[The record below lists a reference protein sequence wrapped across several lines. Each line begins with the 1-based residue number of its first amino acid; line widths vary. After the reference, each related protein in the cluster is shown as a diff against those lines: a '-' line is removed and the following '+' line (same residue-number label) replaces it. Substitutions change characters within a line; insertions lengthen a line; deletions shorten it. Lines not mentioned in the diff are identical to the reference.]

1 MDAFLSI
8 KGLSFS
14 YHSLDGETKALHDIN
29 LSIQEGEFVAI
40 VGPSGCGKST
50 LLSLIAGLQSLISG
64 EITAGEILLQ
74 NQPLGQNRDHI
85 GYMLQKDHLFSW
97 RSTKNNV
104 LLGPEIRH
112 ALTSEQESKALTMLE
127 NYGLSQFASAS
138 PSSLSGGM
146 RQRAALIRTL
156 MTEPSLLLLDEPFSA
171 LDYQTR
177 LNVSDDIC
185 KQIRKEQ
192 ITTILVTHDISEAIS
207 VADRVVILSKRPAT
221 VAKTL
226 DIRLDME
233 APLRSPLL
241 ARSSPNF
248 TYYFNL
254 VWKELTT

>member
-8 KGLSFS
+8 KDLSFS
-14 YHSLDGETKALHDIN
+14 YHPPEGETQALQDIN
-29 LSIQEGEFVAI
+29 LSLKEGEFIAI

-50 LLSLIAGLQSLISG
+50 LLSLIAGLLPYHS
-64 EITAGEILLQ
+64 GEILLQ
-74 NQPLGQNRDHI
+74 DRPLAENRDRI
-85 GYMLQKDHLFSW
+85 GYMLQKDHLFPW
-97 RSTKNNV
+97 RSTKSNV
-104 LLGPEIRH
+104 LLGPEIRREK
-112 ALTSEQESKALTMLE
+112 SREKEEKALALLDS
-127 NYGLSQFASAS
+127 YGLAQFADSS
-138 PSSLSGGM
+138 PSALSGGM

-185 KQIRKEQ
+185 KQIRKEK
-192 ITTILVTHDISEAIS
+192 ITAILVTHDISEAIS

-221 VAKTL
+221 VAKSL
-226 DIRLDME
+226 DIELDID
-233 APLRSPLL
+233 APLHSPLL

-248 TYYFNL
+248 THYFNL